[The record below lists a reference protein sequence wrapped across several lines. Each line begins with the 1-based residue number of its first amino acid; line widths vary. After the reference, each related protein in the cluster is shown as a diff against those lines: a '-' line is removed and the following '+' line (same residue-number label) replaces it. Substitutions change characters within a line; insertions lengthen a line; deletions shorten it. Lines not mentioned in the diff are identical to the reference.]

1 MIRRTPRSP
10 RTDTLFPYT
19 TLFRSRLQ
27 AFALLMI
34 HEVHGLWPNLLE
46 IELLLHRHRRG
57 LDPVSIFPVARDR
70 GHLADIDL
78 RIEIGRKMLAM
89 IATVAVENVE
99 RVDAFEMMFLQP
111 GREDAGH
118 AEIGRAHV

>member
-1 MIRRTPRSP
+1 
-10 RTDTLFPYT
+10 
-19 TLFRSRLQ
+19 
-27 AFALLMI
+27 MI

-89 IATVAVENVE
+89 IAAVAVENVE

-111 GREDAGH
+111 GRDDAGH
-118 AEIGRAHV
+118 AGIGRASCREGVCKYVLILGVGASLKKKNNKTT